1 MKAILTL
8 TAASVIAFSGLA
20 TAEQSLSMNEMD
32 GVSAGGFASAAAF
45 ADAFGV
51 DTFANTN
58 TVTDVRS
65 VENVQGQFGSIYDII
80 ASALAEAAAGSD
92 GNALANAQGQGV
104 TRGSLLS
111 DTNSGAPEVEGD
123 PAEVFAVTDTTV
135 GLPFA
140 TSSAMNMSVASSIL
154 RGYTASSS
162 SLANSAA
169 SLSNSVASPSN

>member
-20 TAEQSLSMNEMD
+20 SAEQSLSMNEMD

-51 DTFANTN
+51 DTFAETN
-58 TVTDVRS
+58 TVTDVSS

-92 GNALANAQGQGV
+92 GNALANAQASGV
-104 TRGSLLS
+104 TQGSLIS
-111 DTNSGAPEVEGD
+111 DTDSTAS
-123 PAEVFAVTDTTV
+123 ALTDTTV
-135 GLPFA
+135 DLPFA
-140 TSSAMNMSVASSIL
+140 TSSAMNESFAISIL

-169 SLSNSVASPSN
+169 SLAN